1 MKQLQVHFTYN
12 VNGTEVQDL
21 CVVQSKTKRFAMG
34 QQFMTKYNL
43 SKQLNLSMED
53 ITLTHYYVC

>member
-1 MKQLQVHFTYN
+1 MRNLQVHFTYN

-34 QQFMTKYNL
+34 LQMLTQFKL
-43 SKQLNLSMED
+43 AKQLNLNAED
-53 ITLTHYYVC
+53 INLTHYYVC

>member
-1 MKQLQVHFTYN
+1 MRNLQVHFTYN

-34 QQFMTKYNL
+34 LQMLTQFKL
-43 SKQLNLSMED
+43 AKQLDLIAED

>member
-1 MKQLQVHFTYN
+1 MRNLQVHFTYN

-34 QQFMTKYNL
+34 QQMLTQYKL
-43 SKQLNLSMED
+43 AKQLNSGSEE
-53 ITLTHYYVC
+53 